1 MLVQTSFS
9 CLLLIQEFWVDKS
22 TLVKGFVQQIVR
34 IIKGSLNM
42 TRLFPFL
49 IRVFSNMVIA
59 ALTIN
64 ARLPTNTCTWP
75 IMKTNII
82 HNTTTIII

>member
-9 CLLLIQEFWVDKS
+9 CLLLIQQFWVDKS

-49 IRVFSNMVIA
+49 IRVFSNMS
-59 ALTIN
+59 
-64 ARLPTNTCTWP
+64 
-75 IMKTNII
+75 
-82 HNTTTIII
+82 